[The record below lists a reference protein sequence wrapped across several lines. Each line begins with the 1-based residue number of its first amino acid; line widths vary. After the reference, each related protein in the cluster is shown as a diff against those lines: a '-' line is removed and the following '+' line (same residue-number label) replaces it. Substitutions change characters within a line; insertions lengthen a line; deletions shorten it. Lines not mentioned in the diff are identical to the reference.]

1 MFTGSPAAPAGEL
14 VVRRGSAALTLA
26 FPFCGRFPVAPDAR
40 VPPDRPP
47 GGGAAVL
54 PMASFWGAL
63 TAYLLFH
70 VHGSIVANRFL
81 QSLQTGQVAIVL
93 WCVPW
98 ILFFLACQ
106 GWTSFVVQLLWKRE
120 RLRALHP
127 SNAFEACKLVL
138 ALGAL
143 LAVVAIYNG
152 FSPFPKPAPAPP
164 LAFGF
169 QVFALVFTA
178 WVGRRLARLPG
189 AEQPVAR
196 SAELDTPGQLLL
208 AVCGFGLL
216 AVTLGGIFFWF
227 ACQKPEA
234 FYVFG
239 LLGAG
244 AFAMGT
250 AVLLL
255 IGGRAEPPRAADLA
269 RRFASGV
276 G

>member
-1 MFTGSPAAPAGEL
+1 MAPAA
-14 VVRRGSAALTLA
+14 
-26 FPFCGRFPVAPDAR
+26 C

-47 GGGAAVL
+47 GVGAAVL

-63 TAYLLFH
+63 TAYFLFH
-70 VHGSIVANRFL
+70 VHGSIVANSFL
-81 QSLQTGQVAIVL
+81 QSLETGRVAIVL
-93 WCVPW
+93 WCTPW

-106 GWTSFVVQLLWKRE
+106 GWTSFVVQLLWR
-120 RLRALHP
+120 RQGLRAFRP
-127 SNAFEACKLVL
+127 INAFEASKSVL

-143 LAVVAIYNG
+143 LALAAIHNG
-152 FSPFPKPAPAPP
+152 FYPFPQPAPDPP
-164 LAFGF
+164 LGFGF

-208 AVCGFGLL
+208 AVCSFGLL
-216 AVTLGGIFFWF
+216 AVTIGGIFFWF

-244 AFAMGT
+244 VFAMGT
-250 AVLLL
+250 SVLLL
-255 IGGRAEPPRAADLA
+255 IGGPAVPGAVKE
-269 RRFASGV
+269 F
-276 G
+276 